1 MSILNT
7 INWSNIVNQGQQN
20 QPQQQTTTPPNLVTG
35 VKDGPTSDP
44 NKLPFGATYFG
55 GLLAGVLGNLSLGFG
70 QGAGQSLNPQQTQ
83 VIQQPPRDNTII
95 IVIIAVVVIGIVIL
109 MNRKK

>member
-1 MSILNT
+1 MITPQSCAKEGKLFNPAT
-7 INWSNIVNQGQQN
+7 QQCQGNIQQ
-20 QPQQQTTTPPNLVTG
+20 PGT
-35 VKDGPTSDP
+35 K
-44 NKLPFGATYFG
+44 FGETYFG
-55 GLLAGVLGNLSLGFG
+55 GLLSGILGNLSLGFG
-70 QGAGQSLNPQQTQ
+70 QGAGQSLNSQQAQ

>member
-7 INWSNIVNQGQQN
+7 VNWSNIVNQ
-20 QPQQQTTTPPNLVTG
+20 QPTANNTPNLVTG

-55 GLLAGVLGNLSLGFG
+55 GLLTGILGNLSLGFG
-70 QGAGQSLNPQQTQ
+70 QGAGQSLNPQQPQ
-83 VIQQPPRDNTII
+83 VIQQPPRDNTIV
-95 IVIIAVVVIGIVIL
+95 IVIIAVVVVGIVIL

>member
-1 MSILNT
+1 MSIWNN
-7 INWSNIVNQGQQN
+7 INWTNTVNQAQQN
-20 QPQQQTTTPPNLVTG
+20 QPQTNTTNPPNLVTG

-55 GLLAGVLGNLSLGFG
+55 GLLSGILGNLSLGFG
-70 QGAGQSLNPQQTQ
+70 QGAGQSLNPQQPQ

-95 IVIIAVVVIGIVIL
+95 IVIIAVVVIGIIIL